1 MATQYL
7 SRELKENEVAT
18 SLHKTYSTAH
28 SGGLLGGIKEE
39 GHISTFLCF
48 VGGICFCTFFI
59 NLFKPTNLI
68 VQAIR
73 IVPCTL

>member
-39 GHISTFLCF
+39 GHISTFF
-48 VGGICFCTFFI
+48 VFCRRHLLLHFLYKF
-59 NLFKPTNLI
+59 
-68 VQAIR
+68 V
-73 IVPCTL
+73 

>member
-1 MATQYL
+1 METQYL
-7 SRELKENEVAT
+7 SRELKENEVPAT

-48 VGGICFCTFFI
+48 VGGIRFCTFFI
-59 NLFKPTNLI
+59 NLFKPTNF
-68 VQAIR
+68 
-73 IVPCTL
+73 IVPAMNSTL